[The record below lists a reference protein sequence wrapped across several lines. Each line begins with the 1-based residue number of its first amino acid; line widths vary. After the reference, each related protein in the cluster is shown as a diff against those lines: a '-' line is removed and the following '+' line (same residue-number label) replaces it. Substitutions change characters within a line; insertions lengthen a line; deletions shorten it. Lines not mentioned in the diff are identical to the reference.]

1 MSEDMISGQANISEK
16 MSLLMNLNEE
26 DMNDAGPLTPAT
38 TFIDPKTKI
47 IVRPLSEN
55 AGYEFFVIG
64 IPQNM
69 DLSSLRNQS
78 PADESQ

>member
-1 MSEDMISGQANISEK
+1 
-16 MSLLMNLNEE
+16 MNLNE
-26 DMNDAGPLTPAT
+26 DLGFKPNSSAT

-64 IPQNM
+64 IP
-69 DLSSLRNQS
+69 
-78 PADESQ
+78 